1 MKLRLFSIVKKHDGY
16 INGNSC
22 NPKDWDLVSYR
33 NDIVDVP
40 DALDDAALALRAAS
54 LAGRD
59 KSVCLY
65 VLDTNPAEARE
76 ILSERIP
83 YATRT
88 RALKLWCMGAFTL
101 YNSLREKEV

>member
-1 MKLRLFSIVKKHDGY
+1 MKLRLFSIVRKHDGY

-22 NPKDWDLVSYR
+22 NPRDWDLVSYR
-33 NDIVDVP
+33 NDVVDVP
-40 DALDDAALALRAAS
+40 ALDDAALALRAAS

-88 RALKLWCMGAFTL
+88 RALKLWCMGAFTI
-101 YNSLREKEV
+101 YSSLREKEV